1 MNYFVFLSVLLLVG
15 ENGFDNGV
23 IGDVDDI
30 GNYVVEL
37 IFEGFWVVFWL
48 IKNCLWLGGSFFS
61 DSL

>member
-23 IGDVDDI
+23 ICDVDDI

-48 IKNCLWLGGSFFS
+48 IKNCL
-61 DSL
+61 

>member
-48 IKNCLWLGGSFFS
+48 IKNCL
-61 DSL
+61 